1 MSNPV
6 GVILALVHGD
16 AMTKPS
22 KPRTGRKRPAARRT
36 LPSRRPA
43 EGPNGDARTPS
54 GAPPEGATAGGE
66 TERAAFG
73 LFARTRAVALNTPD
87 VRPEVVERTRR
98 LIAEGRYR
106 SDPEAIA
113 DRMIREGLLEDLK
126 K

>member
-1 MSNPV
+1 
-6 GVILALVHGD
+6 
-16 AMTKPS
+16 MTKPS
-22 KPRTGRKRPAARRT
+22 KPRTGPKRQATRRT
-36 LPSRRPA
+36 LAPPKPA

-54 GAPPEGATAGGE
+54 GVPPAGATAGGE
-66 TERAAFG
+66 TERGAIG

-87 VRPEVVERTRR
+87 FRPEVVERTRR

>member
-1 MSNPV
+1 
-6 GVILALVHGD
+6 
-16 AMTKPS
+16 MTKPS

-36 LPSRRPA
+36 STSRDPA
-43 EGPNGDARTPS
+43 QCPNGDARTPS
-54 GAPPEGATAGGE
+54 DVPPAGATAGGE
-66 TERAAFG
+66 AERAAIG

-113 DRMIREGLLEDLK
+113 DRMILEGLLEDLK